1 MSNIQS
7 AINSKHEQII
17 QRLEKDKTSRE
28 QEKYQNIE
36 QYFGKTALI
45 PTEDIVIEENCR
57 KTLDNNSHEFLQLA
71 ESIKSE
77 GILQN
82 LVVEVKRDPDLR
94 LICVSGQR
102 RLTIAKQIGLEK
114 VPCLLKSHTNSSD
127 SLIRSL
133 DENILR
139 KNLSPVD
146 LAESYLNLLCFDYSV
161 EQIAKKYE
169 KDSRTV
175 QYYINIARFPEEV
188 KSIIRENPSF
198 FSVRVLLNEFAKKK
212 WENKSALL
220 NAIRKKLEPQ
230 CVNEVRKNDYSV
242 IEERVLKKMGI
253 QVKFQKGK
261 NENSGKFYLS
271 FKDQKELEKILEI
284 LGIN

>member
-1 MSNIQS
+1 MSTIQS
-7 AINSKHEQII
+7 AVNSKHEQII
-17 QRLEKDKTSRE
+17 QRLEKDKFSRE
-28 QEKYQNIE
+28 QNKYQNID
-36 QYFGKTALI
+36 QHIGKTALI
-45 PTEDIVIEENCR
+45 PTEDIIIEENCR
-57 KTLDNNSHEFLQLA
+57 KTMDSNSNEFLQLM

-82 LVVEVKRDPDLR
+82 LVVEIKRDPEIK

-102 RLTIAKQIGLEK
+102 RLTIAKMIGLEK
-114 VPCLLKSHTNSSD
+114 VPCLLKSHTNSTD

-139 KNLSPVD
+139 KNLTPID
-146 LAESYLNLLCFDYSV
+146 LAESYLNLLNFDYSV
-161 EQIAKKYE
+161 EQIAQKYE
-169 KDSRTV
+169 RDNRTV

-188 KSIIRENPSF
+188 KAIIRDNPTL

-212 WENKSALL
+212 WETNGSLL
-220 NAIRKKLEPQ
+220 KAIKKKLEPQ
-230 CVNEVRKNDYSV
+230 IANETNKNDYTH
-242 IEERVLKKMGI
+242 IEEKALKKIGI
-253 QVKFQKGK
+253 QVKLQRGK

-271 FKDQKELEKILEI
+271 FSNQKELNRILEI